1 MFIYIRSSFNLIFFY
16 RGYILKNICLMIFFC
31 FDRRFREEEV
41 FKTILFRDDRTENET
56 KTEKNWII

>member
-1 MFIYIRSSFNLIFFY
+1 MMFIYIRLSFNLIFFY

-41 FKTILFRDDRTENET
+41 FKIILFREDRTENET
-56 KTEKNWII
+56 KTEKN

>member
-1 MFIYIRSSFNLIFFY
+1 MNFF
-16 RGYILKNICLMIFFC
+16 G

-41 FKTILFRDDRTENET
+41 FKTILFREDRTENET

>member
-41 FKTILFRDDRTENET
+41 FKTILFREDRTENET
-56 KTEKNWII
+56 ETEKN

>member
-16 RGYILKNICLMIFFC
+16 RGYILKNICLMIVFC

-41 FKTILFRDDRTENET
+41 FKTILFREDRTENET